1 MPEDKYRPRLS
12 IEITREQQR
21 DLQRLVPWGVRRQLF
36 STIIDDVIRITKKHG
51 QLFIAGILQK
61 GLELEDYSNLG
72 LDYFGGPGCEKCI
85 GGSGVDGYIQ
95 VEKNSKGR
103 LICKNC
109 GRILG

>member
-36 STIIDDVIRITKKHG
+36 STIIDDVIRAARQHG

-61 GLELEDYSNLG
+61 GLELEDYSS
-72 LDYFGGPGCEKCI
+72 LDI
-85 GGSGVDGYIQ
+85 GRKDGND
-95 VEKNSKGR
+95 K
-103 LICKNC
+103 
-109 GRILG
+109 